1 MSNKTSD
8 KALSGGFYAKL
19 RLKSVESFSVLLERH
34 PHFNYRINILQLICQ
49 KLANQDEDVRS
60 VATRCI
66 KKLLRVDN
74 NNLLDFKLEILKQLQ
89 IILKSKPH
97 THMDPSLLSCL
108 VLHEILVPNH
118 CAAEPDILKQVLVR
132 AEYVLHTKPLEHES
146 NR

>member
-34 PHFNYRINILQLICQ
+34 PHFNYRLNILQLICQ

-108 VLHEILVPNH
+108 VLHEILVDEGK
-118 CAAEPDILKQVLVR
+118 AKAVDASTKRSAQ
-132 AEYVLHTKPLEHES
+132 LHA
-146 NR
+146 